1 MADFPELTQAVID
14 GNAKK
19 VLELVNAELKKNVE
33 PQSLLTNYMIPG
45 MLHVGQLMQEGEYF
59 IPEVLRSAK
68 AMRGALELLE
78 PLLAQGADRKSEGYV
93 VIGSVDGD
101 IHDIGKNLVAM
112 LLKGAGF
119 EVNDLG
125 VSVKTEAFLDAVK
138 AREGKVILGLSALI
152 TPTLDEMPN
161 VINALK
167 GAGLRDRVKVMVGG
181 APVTQEFA
189 DEIGSDGTAE
199 DAAAAVSLAKRLM
212 QS

>member
-19 VLELVNAELKKNVE
+19 VLEIVNAELKKNTA

-45 MLHVGQLMQEGEYF
+45 MLHVGKLMQEGEYF

-78 PLLAQGADRKSEGYV
+78 PMLGQGADRQSEGYV
-93 VIGSVDGD
+93 VIGTVDGD

-112 LLKGAGF
+112 LIKGAGF
-119 EVNDLG
+119 EVIDLG
-125 VSVKTEAFLDAVK
+125 VSVKKEVFIEALK

-152 TPTLDEMPN
+152 TPTLEEMPI
-161 VINALK
+161 VIKALK
-167 GAGLRDRVKVMVGG
+167 EAGLRDRVKVMVGG

-189 DEIGSDGTAE
+189 KEVGADGTAE
-199 DAAAAVSLAKRLM
+199 DAAGAVDLAKRLM

>member
-1 MADFPELTQAVID
+1 MADFPELTQAVIN

-19 VLELVNAELKKNVE
+19 VLELVNIELGKGAI
-33 PQSLLTNYMIPG
+33 PQSLLTDYMIPG

-78 PLLAQGADRKSEGYV
+78 PMLAKGADRKSEGYV

-125 VSVKTEAFLDAVK
+125 VSVKTETFLDAVK
-138 AREGKVILGLSALI
+138 ARDGKVILGLSALI
-152 TPTLDEMPN
+152 TPTLDEMQI

-167 GAGLRDRVKVMVGG
+167 EAGLRERVKVMVGG
-181 APVTQEFA
+181 APVTREFA
-189 DEIGSDGTAE
+189 EEIGSDGTAE
-199 DAAAAVSLAKRLM
+199 DAAAAVTLAKQL
-212 QS
+212 QLS

>member
-1 MADFPELTQAVID
+1 MADFPELTQALID

-19 VLELVNAELKKNVE
+19 VLEIVNAELKKGAT
-33 PQSLLTNYMIPG
+33 PQSLLTGYMIPG
-45 MLHVGQLMQEGEYF
+45 MLHVGKLMQEGEYF
-59 IPEVLRSAK
+59 IPEVLKSAK
-68 AMRGALELLE
+68 AMKGVLEILE
-78 PLLAQGADRKSEGYV
+78 PMLGQGADRQSEGYV
-93 VIGSVDGD
+93 VIGTVDGD

-125 VSVKTEAFLDAVK
+125 VSVKKEAFMDAVK

-152 TPTLDEMPN
+152 TPTLDEMPV
-161 VINALK
+161 VIEALK
-167 GAGLRDRVKVMVGG
+167 EAGLRDRVKVMVGG

-189 DEIGSDGTAE
+189 EGVGADGTAE
-199 DAAAAVSLAKRLM
+199 DAATAVDLAKRLM

>member
-19 VLELVNAELKKNVE
+19 VLEIVNAELKKNTE

-45 MLHVGQLMQEGEYF
+45 MLHVGKLMQEGEYF

-78 PLLAQGADRKSEGYV
+78 PMLGQGADRQSEGYV
-93 VIGSVDGD
+93 VIGTVDGD

-119 EVNDLG
+119 QVNDLG
-125 VSVKTEAFLDAVK
+125 VSVKKEVFIEALK
-138 AREGKVILGLSALI
+138 AKEGKVILGLSALI
-152 TPTLDEMPN
+152 TPTLEEMPI
-161 VINALK
+161 VIKALK
-167 GAGLRDRVKVMVGG
+167 EAGLRDRVKVMVGG

-189 DEIGSDGTAE
+189 KEVGADGTAE
-199 DAAAAVSLAKRLM
+199 DAAGAVDLAKRLM

>member
-33 PQSLLTNYMIPG
+33 PQSLLTDYMIPG

-152 TPTLDEMPN
+152 TPTLDEMPA

>member
-19 VLELVNAELKKNVE
+19 VLEIVNSEVGKGTT
-33 PQSLLTNYMIPG
+33 PQSLLTGYMIPG
-45 MLHVGQLMQEGEYF
+45 MLHVGKLMQEGEYF
-59 IPEVLRSAK
+59 IPEVLKSAK
-68 AMRGALELLE
+68 AMKGALEILE
-78 PLLAQGADRKSEGYV
+78 PMLGQGADRQSEGYV
-93 VIGSVDGD
+93 VIGTVDGD

-125 VSVKTEAFLDAVK
+125 VSVKKEVFIETLK
-138 AREGKVILGLSALI
+138 AKEGKVILGLSALI
-152 TPTLDEMPN
+152 TPTLDEMPV
-161 VINALK
+161 VIKALK
-167 GAGLRDRVKVMVGG
+167 EAGLRDRVKVMIGG

-189 DEIGSDGTAE
+189 EEVGADGTAE
-199 DAAAAVSLAKRLM
+199 DAATAVDLAKRLM

>member
-78 PLLAQGADRKSEGYV
+78 PLLGQGADRKSEGYV
-93 VIGSVDGD
+93 LIGSVDGD

-125 VSVKTEAFLDAVK
+125 VSVKTEVFLEAVK
-138 AREGKVILGLSALI
+138 AREGRVILGLSALI
-152 TPTLDEMPN
+152 TPTLDEMSI
-161 VINALK
+161 VIEALK
-167 GAGLRDRVKVMVGG
+167 KAGLRERVKVMVGG

-189 DEIGSDGTAE
+189 EEIGSDGTAE
-199 DAAAAVSLAKRLM
+199 DAAAAVALAKRLM